1 MTDARQEMND
11 RPTGDASKRLPDRR
25 LGPMRDLTS
34 MRMIAFFRI
43 LRRSAVLSQRRHFQL
58 SEIEWRIMTQV
69 GEFAPLSLNGLAELL
84 LQDRGQ
90 LSRAVKGMVERG
102 LLIRERKPGGPE
114 IEIDL
119 APAGRELH
127 ERMVGLVIARDAM
140 LTKDIAENDI
150 QTLRS
155 LIDLMI
161 DRAETLLEE
170 EQRLVS
176 P

>member
-1 MTDARQEMND
+1 
-11 RPTGDASKRLPDRR
+11 
-25 LGPMRDLTS
+25 
-34 MRMIAFFRI
+34 
-43 LRRSAVLSQRRHFQL
+43 
-58 SEIEWRIMTQV
+58 V

-102 LLIRERKPGGPE
+102 LLTRERKRGGPE
-114 IEIDL
+114 IEIEL

-140 LTKDIAENDI
+140 LIKDIPENDI
-150 QTLRS
+150 QTLRA

-161 DRAETLLEE
+161 DRAETLLDEE
-170 EQRLVS
+170 ERLAS